1 MKYDKNKNRTLSDLS
16 DRANARLHRELTPV
30 EIQDILDRADSGDP
44 ADLCRLAV
52 DLEERNWEIR
62 HCAGTRRNALLGC
75 PWKVV
80 PGGEGAKAAEAAEK
94 FEEALKQAGTK
105 NGYDTFQDLL
115 SDLSGAIVAPY
126 AVSEILWDG
135 SEIAG
140 FRGIEGRHFT
150 FLHSREPR
158 LILETEPEGME
169 LPPGK
174 FIFHW
179 IHRTGNEI
187 GRGGLVRT
195 LAWLHCFQSYPLK
208 DFLAYS
214 ERFGMPF
221 LVAKLDRAS
230 YDRDRDAVRNAIR
243 NFGARG
249 GGVFSKSMEI
259 ELLQAASGGGDVYRN
274 IISYMGEA
282 ITKVILGQLA
292 SSDKASGLSGGD
304 VQSRVRQDILEADA
318 RKMETTL
325 RAQLAVPW
333 TSFHYE
339 AGTPVPVLQ
348 FQVTPPEDLSAF
360 AQTLK
365 ELHGA
370 GLDADPEEIGK
381 RFGLHLERK
390 EDNV

>member
-1 MKYDKNKNRTLSDLS
+1 
-16 DRANARLHRELTPV
+16 
-30 EIQDILDRADSGDP
+30 
-44 ADLCRLAV
+44 
-52 DLEERNWEIR
+52 
-62 HCAGTRRNALLGC
+62 
-75 PWKVV
+75 
-80 PGGEGAKAAEAAEK
+80 
-94 FEEALKQAGTK
+94 
-105 NGYDTFQDLL
+105 
-115 SDLSGAIVAPY
+115 
-126 AVSEILWDG
+126 
-135 SEIAG
+135 
-140 FRGIEGRHFT
+140 
-150 FLHSREPR
+150 
-158 LILETEPEGME
+158 
-169 LPPGK
+169 
-174 FIFHW
+174 
-179 IHRTGNEI
+179 
-187 GRGGLVRT
+187 
-195 LAWLHCFQSYPLK
+195 
-208 DFLAYS
+208 
-214 ERFGMPF
+214 MPF